1 MNIKEM
7 MKIPSLKDSTLLA
20 GQGGMN
26 NLINSV
32 NVLEA
37 LDIENWGRA
46 GEVILTSFFALN
58 DLNSKELN
66 SFFQKMKEIG
76 ISAIIIKID
85 RLVTKI
91 PDKIIELCNELS
103 IPLIKINKT
112 VKYESIILDIL
123 GPIINKNAYL
133 LDKYYTVH
141 SELTNLAMTVPSIE
155 GILFEFKKMINKDIT
170 IINVDKNTEVST
182 NPLLSDVTILG
193 NKKIIS
199 QNYTYFKYERKE
211 VIYNNTNPKI
221 TGSQIR
227 VPIPYLGFN
236 DYELIIH
243 ELDKEI
249 NSEDFMVLE
258 NAVKFLQME
267 LLKKYS
273 ISQNIFQQKNNII
286 GDLINDRIYDK
297 KDIDEVLESFDLHKY
312 NNYQIV
318 LIKLYQKDKN
328 AILNKHLMS
337 PILMQIRNRFKLA
350 FKSMAF
356 LERSDRVVFI
366 FNFNENN
373 NDSTIKSIEKIMES
387 ISDNNIFKDYY
398 YKISISNIVR
408 RYDLPKANKEA
419 LDTQKVLNLFHH
431 SNKIFNYEDL
441 GIYKIFLETDNL
453 INVERFISPKIT
465 EFKKKYP
472 QLFETLEVFLNSNQ
486 SYLSTAEKLFLHPKT
501 VRYRI
506 DKIKDLLNLDFNDQ
520 EEILQI
526 QVSSRLFKLKNQEDN
541 KWLKKII

>member
-7 MKIPSLKDSTLLA
+7 MKIPSLKDAILLS
-20 GQGGMN
+20 GQDGIN

-58 DLNSKELN
+58 DLNNNELN
-66 SFFQKMKEIG
+66 SFFKKMKEIG

-85 RLVTKI
+85 RLVTNI
-91 PDKIIELCNELS
+91 PNEIIKLCNELE

-123 GPIINKNAYL
+123 GPIINRNAYL

-155 GILFEFKKMINKDIT
+155 GILYEFKKMINKDIT
-170 IINVDKNTEVST
+170 IINVDRNTEVST
-182 NPLLSDVTILG
+182 NPLLSNVTILG
-193 NKKIIS
+193 DKQII
-199 QNYTYFKYERKE
+199 NPTYTYFKYQRKT
-211 VIYNNTNPKI
+211 VIYNNTSPKI
-221 TGSQIR
+221 TASQIR

-236 DYELIIH
+236 DYELIVH
-243 ELDKEI
+243 ELEKEI

-267 LLKKYS
+267 LLNKYS

-297 KDIDEVLESFDLHKY
+297 KDIDEILESFGLDKY

-318 LIKLYQKDKN
+318 LIKLYQKDRQSSLEK
-328 AILNKHLMS
+328 ISMS
-337 PILMQIRNRFKLA
+337 PILIKIRNRFKLA

-366 FNFNENN
+366 FNFSEKNN
-373 NDSTIKSIEKIMES
+373 NSTLKSIENIMDSLE
-387 ISDNNIFKDYY
+387 NNDIFKDFY
-398 YKISISNIVR
+398 YKISISNIVK

-419 LDTQKVLNLFHH
+419 LDTQKVLNLFHS
-431 SNKIFNYEDL
+431 SNKIFHYEEL
-441 GIYKIFLETDNL
+441 GIYKIFLETNNL
-453 INVERFISPKIT
+453 TNVERFISPRIND
-465 EFKKKYP
+465 FRKKHP

-486 SYLSTAEKLFLHPKT
+486 SYLATSEKLFLHPKT

-506 DKIKDLLNLDFNDQ
+506 DKIKNLLNLDFNDQ

-526 QVSSRLFKLKNQEDN
+526 QVASRLFKLKNQEDTN
-541 KWLKKII
+541 DR

>member
-7 MKIPSLKDSTLLA
+7 MKIPSLKDAILLS
-20 GQGGMN
+20 GQDGIN

-58 DLNSKELN
+58 DLNNNELN
-66 SFFQKMKEIG
+66 SFFKKMKEIG

-85 RLVTKI
+85 RLVTNI
-91 PDKIIELCNELS
+91 PNEIIKLCNELE

-123 GPIINKNAYL
+123 GPIINRNAYL

-155 GILFEFKKMINKDIT
+155 GILYEFKKMINKDIT
-170 IINVDKNTEVST
+170 IINVDRNTEVST
-182 NPLLSDVTILG
+182 NPLLSNVTILG
-193 NKKIIS
+193 DKQII
-199 QNYTYFKYERKE
+199 NPTYTYFKYQRKT
-211 VIYNNTNPKI
+211 VIYNNTSPKI
-221 TGSQIR
+221 TASQIR

-236 DYELIIH
+236 DYELIVH
-243 ELDKEI
+243 ELEKEI

-267 LLKKYS
+267 LLNKYS

-297 KDIDEVLESFDLHKY
+297 KDIDEILESFGLDKY

-318 LIKLYQKDKN
+318 LIKLYQKDRQASLEK
-328 AILNKHLMS
+328 ISMS
-337 PILMQIRNRFKLA
+337 PILIKIRNRFKLA

-366 FNFNENN
+366 FNFSEKNN
-373 NDSTIKSIEKIMES
+373 NSTLKSIENIMDSLE
-387 ISDNNIFKDYY
+387 NNDIFKDFY
-398 YKISISNIVR
+398 YKISISNIVK

-419 LDTQKVLNLFHH
+419 LDTQKVLNLFHS
-431 SNKIFNYEDL
+431 SNKIFHYEEL
-441 GIYKIFLETDNL
+441 GIYKIFLETNNL
-453 INVERFISPKIT
+453 TNVERFISPRIND
-465 EFKKKYP
+465 FRKKHP

-486 SYLSTAEKLFLHPKT
+486 SYLATSEKLFLHPKT

-506 DKIKDLLNLDFNDQ
+506 DKIKNLLNLDFNDQ

-526 QVSSRLFKLKNQEDN
+526 QVASRLFKLKNQEDTN
-541 KWLKKII
+541 DR

>member
-7 MKIPSLKDSTLLA
+7 MKIPSLKDVILLS
-20 GQGGMN
+20 GQDGIN

-37 LDIENWGRA
+37 LDIENWGRD

-58 DLNSKELN
+58 DLNNNELN
-66 SFFQKMKEIG
+66 SFFKKMKEIG

-85 RLVTKI
+85 RLVTNI
-91 PDKIIELCNELS
+91 PNEIIKLCNELE

-123 GPIINKNAYL
+123 GPIINRNAYL

-155 GILFEFKKMINKDIT
+155 GILYEFKKMINKDIT
-170 IINVDKNTEVST
+170 IINVDRNTEVST
-182 NPLLSDVTILG
+182 NPLLSNVTILG
-193 NKKIIS
+193 DKQII
-199 QNYTYFKYERKE
+199 NPTYTYFKYQRKT
-211 VIYNNTNPKI
+211 VIYNNTSPKI
-221 TGSQIR
+221 TASQIR

-236 DYELIIH
+236 DYELIVH
-243 ELDKEI
+243 ELEKEI

-267 LLKKYS
+267 LLNKYS

-297 KDIDEVLESFDLHKY
+297 KDIDEILESFGLDKY

-318 LIKLYQKDKN
+318 LIKLYQKDRQASLEK
-328 AILNKHLMS
+328 ISMS
-337 PILMQIRNRFKLA
+337 PILIKIRNRFKLA

-366 FNFNENN
+366 FNFSEKNN
-373 NDSTIKSIEKIMES
+373 NSTLKSIENIMDSLE
-387 ISDNNIFKDYY
+387 NNDIFKDFY
-398 YKISISNIVR
+398 YKISISNIVK

-419 LDTQKVLNLFHH
+419 LDTQKVLNLFHN
-431 SNKIFNYEDL
+431 SNKIFHYEEL
-441 GIYKIFLETDNL
+441 GIYKIFLETNNL
-453 INVERFISPKIT
+453 TNVERFISPKINDFR
-465 EFKKKYP
+465 EKHP

-486 SYLSTAEKLFLHPKT
+486 SYLATSEKLFLHPKT

-506 DKIKDLLNLDFNDQ
+506 DKIKNLLNLDFNDQ

-526 QVSSRLFKLKNQEDN
+526 QVASRLFKLKNQEDTN
-541 KWLKKII
+541 DK

>member
-7 MKIPSLKDSTLLA
+7 MKIPSLKDATLLA
-20 GQGGMN
+20 GQGGME
-26 NLINSV
+26 NLISSV

-37 LDIENWGRA
+37 LDIENWGGY
-46 GEVILTSFFALN
+46 GEVILTSYFALN
-58 DLNSKELN
+58 DLSNKELN
-66 SFFQKMKEIG
+66 SFFKKMKEIG

-85 RLVTKI
+85 RLVTNI
-91 PDKIIELCNELS
+91 PTKIIELCNELE

-112 VKYESIILDIL
+112 VKYESIILNIL
-123 GPIINKNAYL
+123 GPIINRNAYL
-133 LDKYYTVH
+133 LDKYYRVH

-155 GILFEFKKMINKDIT
+155 GILYELKKMLNKDIT
-170 IINVDKNTEVST
+170 IINIDRNTETST
-182 NPLLSDVTILG
+182 NPLLSNVTVIG
-193 NKKIIS
+193 NKKNIT

-221 TGSQIR
+221 KGSQIR

-236 DYELIIH
+236 DYELIVH

-249 NSEDFMVLE
+249 DSEDFMVLE

-273 ISQNIFQQKNNII
+273 ISQNIFQQKNNIL
-286 GDLINDRIYDK
+286 GDLITDRIYDK
-297 KDIDEVLESFDLHKY
+297 KDIDEILESFELHKY
-312 NNYQIV
+312 NNYQIII
-318 LIKLYQKDKN
+318 IKLYQKDRN
-328 AILNKHLMS
+328 APFNKHFMS
-337 PILMQIRNRFKLA
+337 PLLMQIRNRFKLA
-350 FKSMAF
+350 FNSMAF
-356 LERSDRVVFI
+356 LERSDRIVLI

-373 NDSTIKSIEKIMES
+373 NDSTIKTIEKIMES
-387 ISDNNIFKDYY
+387 LSDNNLFKDYY

-431 SNKIFNYEDL
+431 SNKIFHYEDL

-453 INVERFISPKIT
+453 INVERFMSPKII
-465 EFKKKYP
+465 EFRKKYP

-486 SYLSTAEKLFLHPKT
+486 SYLCTAEKLFLHPKT

-541 KWLKKII
+541 K